1 MTQSLVNSILKS
13 SIIVIACFLSACSS
27 IQKKSDLDKIDPFE
41 PMNRAVFAFNEKAD
55 DYVIK
60 PLAKGY
66 RFILPTFAQTGVTNF
81 FGNINELIT
90 AANNL
95 LQGDPE
101 RASNDIGRFLINTS
115 IGVFGLFDVATDLG
129 IDRNKED
136 FGQTLG
142 VWGVPSG
149 PYVVLPF
156 FGPSSAR
163 DAVGFFVD
171 INSDIVLSS
180 NKLTSDQKLTSTV
193 LRVVNERARLLDATK
208 LLDDA
213 AFDKYSFIRD
223 GYLQR
228 RRNQIHN
235 GNPPLAIEED

>member
-142 VWGVPSG
+142 VWGLPNG

-163 DAVGFFVD
+163 DAVGFIVD